1 LILPSLKSTFL
12 PSGGFAERPGAVK
25 GAGVDPAPIN
35 GLSYTLAQELGTNP
49 ILQFDK
55 ELRMFCLIVK
65 GDFDGEI
72 DVPAMRRDWTEVAAL
87 ARELGNVKWQYR
99 AQGQLG
105 FADFHDGDLASAQRN
120 VGAALIAAT
129 NAADV
134 GAQIFYLSA
143 TANGLLSQQM
153 NDQAIVYAER
163 AIMIAKANP
172 DAGYPIIAQLV
183 RLQAMLQAGRIEGAQ
198 TELNSLLVRVKAR
211 NDRYQIADTYVT
223 ASLISRTQ
231 KDVPGAI
238 AYLNEALGYAEA
250 GYGNPTSEIQSDLS
264 DLYRLEGNLS
274 KAEELARKAAE
285 SAQASGYIPRIYIR
299 SDL

>member
-198 TELNSLLVRVKAR
+198 TKLNSLLVRVKAR